1 MFRLLA
7 FILFFISFSAPAG
20 KYYFKSSVTWGGI
33 HMVTADEICGSSLD
47 ECANSTPASFTR
59 NGSLYEYCGYSA
71 TTSTKFTVNYFEEKF
86 AHLGCN
92 DKYIV
97 SIYQLI
103 DDGLSC
109 SNNAE
114 CFHEAN
120 ESCQSSNQELSDFQY
135 IGTPSADSYQHS
147 CGTPPDPAQDCEDS
161 IISQCANH
169 LGAAESIFSEDGLGN
184 ASCSGTCN
192 DGSAAEESCIE
203 TLANNYCDIVE
214 PPSELD
220 FSGGNTGSSVDP
232 SNTTAEDSVNDIDY
246 EPDGTAADPTAPFSS
261 IQGDK
266 LINEV
271 IKNRNDNTE
280 NLAATTDTTNQTIVE
295 KSDDISETVSNSANG
310 IIDAINDIPPF
321 YDGNIVQ
328 GMEQFNVKIENLS
341 DIFGNLK
348 EDFGELKDD
357 LDSDLGTDYV
367 HTTQHASFASFD
379 ALFSADSGTQ
389 LEELVEGLKLVI
401 KTESVDFHDALKN
414 LVSIDSPS
422 VGEYEQKSLEL
433 SGWGTFDISLS
444 RFTAL
449 FGGLGNIIY
458 FLAAMT
464 AMTIVLGGIRL

>member
-7 FILFFISFSAPAG
+7 FILFFISLSAPAG

-328 GMEQFNVKIENLS
+328 GMEQFSVKIDNLA

-348 EDFGELKDD
+348 EDVVDLKDD
-357 LDSDLGTDYV
+357 LATDLGSGYVSSGVAADFTAYDSIFSTDSNDTLEASIV
-367 HTTQHASFASFD
+367 TIKDSIKAENDSFQTTLTNMFSLSFTS
-379 ALFSADSGTQ
+379 SP
-389 LEELVEGLKLVI
+389 
-401 KTESVDFHDALKN
+401 DFEN
-414 LVSIDSPS
+414 R
-422 VGEYEQKSLEL
+422 SLDL
-433 SGWGTFDISLS
+433 GDWGSHDISLN
-444 RFTAL
+444 RFIAL
-449 FGGLGNIIY
+449 FNGIGNIIF

-464 AMTIVLGGIRL
+464 ALTIVLGGIKL